1 MGDTSLGLMAGSAP
15 AVGKPASYKDWNDA
29 LANAFFGPERSGQ
42 LVYLDHDD
50 EAFTRAYTSLALE
63 TDEEAVESLAAAVGS
78 QLCWASSY
86 RATFA
91 EFDMLNRRWIY
102 HRLASLRNNK
112 NVGAP
117 PIVALLMLLSIAA
130 ESMGAQNTK
139 GEQSNGSYYSQLE
152 KLLGISK
159 LEGARLH
166 QSFMESSEAYW
177 EALSVWLEDHAGDKG
192 LPSAYALM
200 HRYVGLPISQALIR
214 DTERRNLEKFFDEQG
229 FVAGSAVAHAE
240 MQAALDIW
248 LHAAGGS
255 ANQALRKI
263 WAATGN
269 QSRVTELALAEFAAW
284 EGPIG
289 QHIGERASARSQRCL
304 LTWRTERKFLSS
316 ISKFGLVV
324 MQGAHTGG
332 SGTIEAE
339 DGSAF
344 EVSFRPAGNST
355 FGVSFGVQE
364 IEPQSLFGSEVR
376 ITTSDA
382 QVLRRIPKNVVIFTR
397 DALTA
402 SFVEVDRV
410 MAGVE
415 TRILVKDVKELPTQ
429 VESILT
435 DAAQPGFS
443 SSVGGGKDGTPAGWV
458 AYTDVTFLRS
468 PASEL
473 VQPLELAAFQPR
485 MTTQMSL
492 QGGLRLPGRT
502 RRWSALAPLT
512 LVITSDE
519 DTHVDLYRVDR
530 DPKTL
535 RANDVPIHKDLKLPA
550 ELAVND
556 LSDGETDFTLSL
568 RKKNSTSTLQNLSI
582 KLRGAEIGE
591 VNSSNEARALAHA
604 VGTPLWPLTTVEDSD
619 DATGWV
625 MGVSVDAPPFENP
638 SDPPVVPTKIR
649 WSGPQ
654 NVARAKQKLSLPG
667 PAADSCIITGSH
679 RFVFPTFD
687 GKRPKT
693 PWMYGVCSGCGASK
707 RQPTQIKNAEKS
719 AIHNAPAPTRNRL
732 PEPVQKPQLPELTA
746 FLDALI
752 YLGSGT
758 RRDFSVLARQVEDSA
773 LFERQL
779 LMTLESSAFLEV
791 ERNSDME
798 VMAWESA
805 YHGIA
810 GLDDG
815 AWMLAGPWTNTEK
828 EELVEAV
835 NEAGGDIRVSDSEAH
850 EPLVFEGIVPE
861 VMPEVVGEVIDSDII
876 SPLAARKLAETLPPL
891 SQIVNELPKVSFP
904 FAANYEYFQVGTAAW
919 AEIETAQLPG
929 LYRLPRVYGSGY
941 YLRTVEDVENETGS
955 RVWAELGKHLAA
967 NILDRPLIAYDEVN
981 RKLRVPLGAELPGLY
996 GRVAVCASGQFP
1008 VAEPRLNSLTYMGLA
1023 PETVAILNRKLTS

>member
-1 MGDTSLGLMAGSAP
+1 MGDTALDLMVGSST
-15 AVGKPASYKDWNDA
+15 AVGKTASYSDWNDA
-29 LANAFFGPERSGQ
+29 LANAFFGLERSGQ

-50 EAFTRAYTSLALE
+50 EAFSHAYRSLALE
-63 TDEEAVESLAAAVGS
+63 TGEEAVESLAAAVCA
-78 QLCWASSY
+78 QLCWANSHRS
-86 RATFA
+86 TFA
-91 EFDMLNRRWIY
+91 EFDMMARRWIY
-102 HRLASLRNNK
+102 QRRAALRNKK
-112 NVGAP
+112 NVDAP
-117 PIVALLMLLSIAA
+117 PVIALLMLLSIAA

-139 GEQSNGSYYSQLE
+139 GEQTTGSYYSQLVN
-152 KLLGISK
+152 LLGISK
-159 LEGARLH
+159 SEGARLH
-166 QSFMESSEAYW
+166 LSFMESSEAYW
-177 EALSVWLEDHAGDKG
+177 EALSIWLEDHAGDKG

-240 MQAALDIW
+240 MQSALDIW
-248 LHAAGGS
+248 LHSAGGS

-269 QSRVTELALAEFAAW
+269 QNRVTELALAEFAAW

-289 QHIGERASARSQRCL
+289 RHIGERSSARSQRCL

-324 MQGAHTGG
+324 MQGEHVGG
-332 SGTIEAE
+332 SGTIEAA

-344 EVSFRPAGNST
+344 EVHFRPAGNNT
-355 FGVSFGVQE
+355 FGVSFGSQE
-364 IEPQSLFGSEVR
+364 LEPQSLFGSEVR

-382 QVLRRIPKNVVIFTR
+382 QILRRIPKNVVIFTR

-415 TRILVKDVKELPTQ
+415 TRILVKDAKDLPKN
-429 VESILT
+429 VEIILI

-443 SSVGGGKDGTPAGWV
+443 SSVGGGKDGTPAGWI
-458 AYTDVTFLRS
+458 AYTNVTFLRS
-468 PASEL
+468 PATEL
-473 VQPLELAAFQPR
+473 VHLAELAAFQPR

-535 RANDVPIHKDLKLPA
+535 RANDVLILKDLKLPA
-550 ELAVND
+550 ELAVD
-556 LSDGETDFTLSL
+556 ELRGGETDFTLSL
-568 RKKNSTSTLQNLSI
+568 RKKLSTLQNLSI

-591 VNSSNEARALAHA
+591 GNSSNEARALAHA

-625 MGVSVDAPPFENP
+625 TGVSVEAPSFENL
-638 SDPPVVPTKIR
+638 SDQPEVPTKIR

-667 PAADSCIITGSH
+667 PAADSCIITGFH

-693 PWMYGVCSGCGASK
+693 PWMYGVCIGCGASK
-707 RQPTQIKNAEKS
+707 RQPTRIKNAEKF
-719 AIHNAPAPTRNRL
+719 AIHNAPAPTRSAL

-752 YLGSGT
+752 YLCSGT
-758 RRDFSVLARQVEDSA
+758 RRDFSVLARQIEDSA

-779 LMTLESSAFLEV
+779 LMRLESSAFLEI

-798 VMAWESA
+798 VVAWESV

-828 EELVEAV
+828 EELAESVKEI
-835 NEAGGDIRVSDSEAH
+835 GGDIRVGIPDAH
-850 EPLVFEGIVPE
+850 ELLVFEGIVPE
-861 VMPEVVGEVIDSDII
+861 VMPEVVPETIDPDII
-876 SPLAARKLAETLPPL
+876 SPSAARKLAEALPPL
-891 SQIVNELPKVSFP
+891 SQIVKELPKVSFP

-941 YLRTVEDVENETGS
+941 YLRTAEDVENGTGS

-967 NILDRPLIAYDEVN
+967 NILDRPLLAYDETS

-996 GRVAVCASGQFP
+996 GRVAVCAAAQFP
-1008 VAEPRLNSLTYMGLA
+1008 VPEPLLNSLTYAGLA